1 MIEPR
6 QIRAA
11 RALLN
16 WSQTNLA
23 EASGI
28 AVSSIKNI
36 ENSLTVARRDT
47 IEEIKKALERAGVV
61 FTSGGGVQPHRPE
74 VTVFHGTNGFREFL
88 NLIYNDMLNGG
99 EILISGVDERL
110 IKDIAGTDL
119 DAHVKRMS
127 DIKSKITVKCM
138 LREGDKYKVADDYC
152 EYRWISKDYFGA
164 AHFYIFNK
172 KVAIIAVSSREDVIV
187 VVHDIAS
194 LAEFYK
200 RLFEKLWADSTA
212 IKDIAA

>member
-47 IEEIKKALERAGVV
+47 IEEIKKALEHAGVE
-61 FTSGGGVQPHRPE
+61 FTLDGGVKPGRPE
-74 VTVFHGTNGFREFL
+74 VHIFTGKDGFKNFF
-88 NLIYNDMLNGG
+88 DMVYEEMRDKGG
-99 EILISGVDERL
+99 EIFVSGIDEDEIGRVL
-110 IKDIAGTDL
+110 EGYGAVHIE
-119 DAHVKRMS
+119 RMS
-127 DIKSKITVKCM
+127 KIKSKVNVKC
-138 LREGDKYKVADDYC
+138 LVKEGDRNFTAAEYC
-152 EYRWISKDYFGA
+152 EYRWMPKEYFEKT
-164 AHFYIFNK
+164 HFYVFND
-172 KVAIIAVSSREDVIV
+172 KVAIITILTDDDIYTVI
-187 VVHDIAS
+187 HNIPQ

-200 RLFEKLWADSTA
+200 KLFMKFWNDAQSV
-212 IKDIAA
+212 